1 MKLVKLFLFNTPSW
15 VCLLLLYY
23 VWGEIKALKE
33 KIVQFKKTIITPA
46 ILILLLT
53 HTLMSIPNLD
63 TLIVF
68 LCVMSIFTGIII
80 SYLII
85 VTRDSMFDDNNQL
98 KIPYSKITFF
108 YVITMFISNNIK
120 KGDFRIRNFYDV
132 ITMFISKYY
141 FQYIIIV
148 DKKILNNSLF
158 EELYVLGFSIL
169 TGLLIGKSIGYF
181 HNIKKSKKAQ
191 QVKFNETRP
200 KVE

>member
-108 YVITMFISNNIK
+108 YVITMFIS
-120 KGDFRIRNFYDV
+120 
-132 ITMFISKYY
+132 KYY